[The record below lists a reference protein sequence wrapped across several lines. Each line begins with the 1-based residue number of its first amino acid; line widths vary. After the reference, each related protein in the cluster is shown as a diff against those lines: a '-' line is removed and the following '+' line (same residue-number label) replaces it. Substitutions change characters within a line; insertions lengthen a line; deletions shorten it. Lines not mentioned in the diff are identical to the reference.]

1 MRNIGAVLCLIALAS
16 VGGGISTSTTSPAT
30 RPLTSLEQTYRDAS
44 ARRKQGDY
52 QGAADLF
59 GAGLDEAK
67 RQRQPE
73 ARFLWGLGNCH
84 FAQRRYQE
92 ALSEY
97 LEARDSFAR
106 LGERGFVRALNG
118 NIGSLYS
125 QLGEF
130 EAAIEVMKDAAMK
143 GAVEDD
149 PALQLSPSR
158 IRRLVTLATLLA
170 ENNEWEESAR
180 LFREAILAADRI
192 DDPELLSNAW
202 DRLGG
207 ELLSRGQLA
216 ESEDALLEAFRIRK
230 LRHLPSLAGSYG
242 KLGLL
247 RVEQGDFRS
256 ASRLLD
262 AAVAESKSK

>member
-59 GAGLDEAK
+59 GAGVDEAK
-67 RQRQPE
+67 RQKQPE

-97 LEARDSFAR
+97 LEARDAFAR

-130 EAAIEVMKDAAMK
+130 EAAIEAMK
-143 GAVEDD
+143 AAVEDD
-149 PALQLSPSR
+149 PALRLSSSR

-180 LFREAILAADRI
+180 LFREAILAGDRI

-242 KLGLL
+242 KLGM
-247 RVEQGDFRS
+247 
-256 ASRLLD
+256 
-262 AAVAESKSK
+262 